1 MDYLNIVIV
10 VVIFLSFYIFFII
23 PQKREQEKNKFVINN
38 LKKGDKIV
46 MISGLCCKFC
56 YFVDDIVVVEV
67 DGHGR
72 TLEFLKDSIL
82 FERTRELLE
91 KQNDE
96 KQNNNDKWF
105 YNRICTC
112 LLPRNLPGTKD
123 FYGLDLEK
131 LKYILNIISEV
142 FEEFGYNELK
152 TPCIE
157 STELI
162 KNAYG

>member
-96 KQNNNDKWF
+96 KQNNNDK
-105 YNRICTC
+105 
-112 LLPRNLPGTKD
+112 
-123 FYGLDLEK
+123 
-131 LKYILNIISEV
+131 
-142 FEEFGYNELK
+142 
-152 TPCIE
+152 
-157 STELI
+157 
-162 KNAYG
+162 